1 MTRVVLIVLCALQ
14 VTMQLYVWIP
24 IHDIVSASYGGQD
37 MTPALSAALFGYA
50 AGFLLFGPV
59 TDRFG
64 RRRVLLAGVA
74 VMAVLTF
81 LVPFA
86 PTPVLSGLLRVI
98 QGFAGG
104 AFSPCALSYLGEALP
119 RRAATTAIGAVSTA
133 YLMAGVLGQVM
144 ASVITQAWGWQWLF
158 WLSAA
163 GLAVNVALLA
173 LVMHEERA
181 GDPSARVVSGFA
193 AQARLLAR
201 ADIAVP
207 LVAVFVLMLSFVAM
221 YTSLATELV
230 DALHLPESMGTT
242 IRLAGVP
249 GMLVAPF
256 VGSWVGRVGTETGAL
271 VGYLLAAAGL
281 AVEALGAGS
290 VPIIIAGS
298 NIFVAGIAVSS
309 TAMVT
314 MFGDMFGDRAAPRR
328 GAGTAL
334 YGFTVFLGASSAP
347 YLAHALG
354 FRPLLGILVAAL
366 IGGAALVASS
376 RRASGPVKPVVDIS
390 TQSSPLP

>member
-1 MTRVVLIVLCALQ
+1 MVRVALVVLCALQ

-24 IHDIVSASYGGQD
+24 IHDAVSASYGGQN

-64 RRRVLLAGVA
+64 RRRVLIAGVS

-86 PTPVLSGLLRVI
+86 TTPALFGVLRVL

-104 AFSPCALSYLGEALP
+104 AFSPSALSHLGEALP
-119 RRAATTAIGAVSTA
+119 RRTATTAIGAVSTA

-144 ASVITQAWGWQWLF
+144 ASVVTRAWGWQWLF
-158 WLSAA
+158 WISAA
-163 GLAVNVALLA
+163 GLALNAALLA
-173 LVMHEERA
+173 PVMRDERS
-181 GDPSARVVSGFA
+181 GNPGSRIVSGFV
-193 AQARLLAR
+193 AQARLLTR
-201 ADIAVP
+201 RDIAVP
-207 LVAVFVLMLSFVAM
+207 LAAVFVLMLSFVAM
-221 YTSLATELV
+221 YTSLAVQLV
-230 DALHLPESMGTT
+230 DVLQLPESTVTT
-242 IRLAGVP
+242 IRLAGIP

-271 VGYLLAAAGL
+271 VGYVLAAVGL
-281 AVEALGAGS
+281 AVEAVGAGS
-290 VPIIIAGS
+290 IPVIVIGS
-298 NIFVAGIAVSS
+298 NIFVAGIAIAS

-314 MFGDMFGDRAAPRR
+314 MFGDRAAPRR

-354 FRPLLGILVAAL
+354 FRPLLGALVTAL
-366 IGGAALVASS
+366 IGGAVLAASS
-376 RRASGPVKPVVDIS
+376 RRVTVPVDATADSG
-390 TQSSPLP
+390 

>member
-24 IHDIVSASYGGQD
+24 IHDTVSASYGGQD

-104 AFSPCALSYLGEALP
+104 AFSPSALSYLGEALP

-207 LVAVFVLMLSFVAM
+207 LAAVFVLMLSFVAM

-281 AVEALGAGS
+281 AIEALGAGS

-298 NIFVAGIAVSS
+298 NIFVAGIAVAS

-314 MFGDMFGDRAAPRR
+314 MFGDRAAPRR

>member
-1 MTRVVLIVLCALQ
+1 MGTTIR
-14 VTMQLYVWIP
+14 
-24 IHDIVSASYGGQD
+24 
-37 MTPALSAALFGYA
+37 
-50 AGFLLFGPV
+50 
-59 TDRFG
+59 
-64 RRRVLLAGVA
+64 LAGVPG
-74 VMAVLTF
+74 M
-81 LVPFA
+81 LVAPF
-86 PTPVLSGLLRVI
+86 VGSWVGRV
-98 QGFAGG
+98 GTETG
-104 AFSPCALSYLGEALP
+104 ALVGY
-119 RRAATTAIGAVSTA
+119 
-133 YLMAGVLGQVM
+133 
-144 ASVITQAWGWQWLF
+144 
-158 WLSAA
+158 
-163 GLAVNVALLA
+163 LLA
-173 LVMHEERA
+173 
-181 GDPSARVVSGFA
+181 
-193 AQARLLAR
+193 
-201 ADIAVP
+201 
-207 LVAVFVLMLSFVAM
+207 AVFVLMLSFVAM

-314 MFGDMFGDRAAPRR
+314 MFGDRAAPRR

-376 RRASGPVKPVVDIS
+376 RGASGPVKPVVDIS

>member
-24 IHDIVSASYGGQD
+24 IHDVVSSSYGGQN

-50 AGFLLFGPV
+50 AGFLLFGPI

-64 RRRVLLAGVA
+64 RRRVLLAGVSA
-74 VMAVLTF
+74 MAILTL

-86 PTPVLSGLLRVI
+86 PTPALFGLLRVL

-104 AFSPCALSYLGEALP
+104 AFSPSALSYLGEVLP
-119 RRAATTAIGAVSTA
+119 RRTATTAIGAVSTA
-133 YLMAGVLGQVM
+133 YLMAGVLGQVL
-144 ASVITQAWGWQWLF
+144 ASVVTDAWGWQWLF
-158 WLSAA
+158 WVSAI

-173 LVMHEERA
+173 VVMREEPS
-181 GDPSARVVSGFA
+181 GDSSARVVSGFT
-193 AQARLLAR
+193 AQARLLTR

-207 LVAVFVLMLSFVAM
+207 LAAVFVLMLSFVAM
-221 YTSLATELV
+221 YTSLATQLV

-242 IRLAGVP
+242 IRLAGIP

-256 VGSWVGRVGTETGAL
+256 VGSWVGKVGTETGAL
-271 VGYLLAAAGL
+271 AGYVLAAAGL
-281 AVEALGAGS
+281 TVEALGANS
-290 VPIIIAGS
+290 IQVIILGS
-298 NIFVAGIAVSS
+298 NIFVAGIAVAS

-314 MFGDMFGDRAAPRR
+314 MFGDRAAPRR

-347 YLAHALG
+347 YLAHAFG
-354 FRPLLGILVAAL
+354 FRLLLGLLVAAL
-366 IGGAALVASS
+366 IGGAVLVASS
-376 RRASGPVKPVVDIS
+376 RRASGPVKTTVDIG
-390 TQSSPLP
+390 TQPSPLP

>member
-1 MTRVVLIVLCALQ
+1 MVRVALIVLCALQ

-24 IHDIVSASYGGQD
+24 IHDAVSASFDGRD

-50 AGFLLFGPV
+50 AGFLLFGPI

-86 PTPVLSGLLRVI
+86 TTPALFGLLRVL

-104 AFSPCALSYLGEALP
+104 AFSPSALSHLGEALP
-119 RRAATTAIGAVSTA
+119 RRQATTAIGAVSTA

-144 ASVITQAWGWQWLF
+144 ASVITHTWGWQWLF
-158 WLSAA
+158 WISAA
-163 GLAVNVALLA
+163 GLALNIVLLA
-173 LVMHEERA
+173 PVLREKRH

-193 AQARLLAR
+193 AQARLLTR
-201 ADIAVP
+201 RDITVP
-207 LVAVFVLMLSFVAM
+207 LAAVFVLMLSFVAM
-221 YTSLATELV
+221 YTSLATHLV
-230 DALHLPESMGTT
+230 DALHLPESTVTT
-242 IRLAGVP
+242 IRLAGIP

-256 VGSWVGRVGTETGAL
+256 VGSWVGKVGTERGAFT
-271 VGYLLAAAGL
+271 GYLLAAAGL
-281 AVEALGAGS
+281 AIEALGAGS
-290 VPIIIAGS
+290 VPGIIIGS
-298 NIFVAGIAVSS
+298 NIFVAGIAIAS

-314 MFGDMFGDRAAPRR
+314 MFGDRAAPRR

-354 FRPLLGILVAAL
+354 FRPLLAVLVAAL
-366 IGGAALVASS
+366 IGGAVLAAGA
-376 RRASGPVKPVVDIS
+376 RRASGPVNATVDVG
-390 TQSSPLP
+390 TQVGPLR

>member
-1 MTRVVLIVLCALQ
+1 MVLIVLCALQ

-24 IHDIVSASYGGQD
+24 IHDAVSASYAGHN

-64 RRRVLLAGVA
+64 RRPVLLTGVTA
-74 VMAVLTF
+74 MAVLTF

-86 PTPVLSGLLRVI
+86 PTPALFGLLRVL

-104 AFSPCALSYLGEALP
+104 AFSPSALSYLGEALP
-119 RRAATTAIGAVSTA
+119 RRTATTAIGAVSTA

-144 ASVITQAWGWQWLF
+144 ASVITDARGWQWLF
-158 WLSAA
+158 WVSAA

-173 LVMHEERA
+173 LVMHEQRG
-181 GDPSARVVSGFA
+181 GDPSSRVISGFA
-193 AQARLLAR
+193 AQARLLTR

-221 YTSLATELV
+221 YTGLATQLV
-230 DALHLPESMGTT
+230 EALHLPESMGTT
-242 IRLAGVP
+242 IRLAGIP

-256 VGSWVGRVGTETGAL
+256 VGSWVSKVGTDTGAL

-281 AVEALGAGS
+281 AVEALGATS
-290 VPIIIAGS
+290 VPIIILGS
-298 NIFVAGIAVSS
+298 NIFVAGIAVAS

-314 MFGDMFGDRAAPRR
+314 MFGDRAAPRR

-354 FRPLLGILVAAL
+354 FRPLLGVLVAAL

-376 RRASGPVKPVVDIS
+376 RRVSRPVKAVVDIS
-390 TQSSPLP
+390 TPSSPLP

>member
-24 IHDIVSASYGGQD
+24 IHDVVSSSYGAQD

-50 AGFLLFGPV
+50 AGFLLFGPI

-64 RRRVLLAGVA
+64 RRRVLLAGVSA
-74 VMAVLTF
+74 MAILT
-81 LVPFA
+81 LLLPFA
-86 PTPVLSGLLRVI
+86 PTPALFGLLRVL

-104 AFSPCALSYLGEALP
+104 AFSPSALSYLGEVLS
-119 RRAATTAIGAVSTA
+119 RRTATTAIGAVSTA
-133 YLMAGVLGQVM
+133 YLMAGVLGQVL
-144 ASVITQAWGWQWLF
+144 ASVVTDAWGWQWLF
-158 WLSAA
+158 WVSAI
-163 GLAVNVALLA
+163 GLAGNVALLA
-173 LVMHEERA
+173 VVMREEPS
-181 GDPSARVVSGFA
+181 GDSSARVVSGFT
-193 AQARLLAR
+193 AQARLLTR

-207 LVAVFVLMLSFVAM
+207 LAAVFVLMLSFVAM
-221 YTSLATELV
+221 YASLATQLV

-242 IRLAGVP
+242 IRLAGIP

-256 VGSWVGRVGTETGAL
+256 VGSWVGKVGTETGAL
-271 VGYLLAAAGL
+271 AGYALAAAGL
-281 AVEALGAGS
+281 TVEALGANS
-290 VPIIIAGS
+290 IPVIIIGS
-298 NIFVAGIAVSS
+298 NIFVAGIAVAS

-314 MFGDMFGDRAAPRR
+314 MFGDRAAPRR

-354 FRPLLGILVAAL
+354 FRPLLGLLVAAL
-366 IGGAALVASS
+366 VGGAVLVASS
-376 RRASGPVKPVVDIS
+376 RRASGPVKATVDIG
-390 TQSSPLP
+390 TQPSPLP

>member
-24 IHDIVSASYGGQD
+24 IHDAVSASYGGQN

-64 RRRVLLAGVA
+64 RRPVLLAGVS
-74 VMAVLTF
+74 VMAALTF

-86 PTPVLSGLLRVI
+86 PTPALFGSLRVL

-104 AFSPCALSYLGEALP
+104 AFSPSALSYLGEALP
-119 RRAATTAIGAVSTA
+119 RRTATTAIGAVSTA

-144 ASVITQAWGWQWLF
+144 ASIITDTWGWQWLF
-158 WLSAA
+158 RVSAA

-173 LVMHEERA
+173 LVMREERS
-181 GDPSARVVSGFA
+181 GDPSARVRSGFA
-193 AQARLLAR
+193 AQARLLTR

-221 YTSLATELV
+221 YTSLATQLV
-230 DALHLPESMGTT
+230 DTLHLPESMGTT
-242 IRLAGVP
+242 IRLAGIP

-271 VGYLLAAAGL
+271 VGYLLAAVGL
-281 AVEALGAGS
+281 TVEALGAES
-290 VPIIIAGS
+290 IPVIIVGS
-298 NIFVAGIAVSS
+298 NIFVAGIAVAS

-314 MFGDMFGDRAAPRR
+314 MFGDRAAPRR

-347 YLAHALG
+347 YLARALG
-354 FRPLLGILVAAL
+354 FRPLLGALVVAL
-366 IGGAALVASS
+366 IAGAALVASS
-376 RRASGPVKPVVDIS
+376 RRASGPVTATVDIS
-390 TQSSPLP
+390 TQPSPLP

>member
-1 MTRVVLIVLCALQ
+1 MVRVALVVLCALQ

-24 IHDIVSASYGGQD
+24 IHDAVSASYGGQN

-64 RRRVLLAGVA
+64 RRRVLIAGVS

-86 PTPVLSGLLRVI
+86 TTPALFGVLRVL

-104 AFSPCALSYLGEALP
+104 AFSPSALSHLGEALP
-119 RRAATTAIGAVSTA
+119 RRTATTAIGAVSTA

-144 ASVITQAWGWQWLF
+144 ASVVTRAWGWQWLF
-158 WLSAA
+158 WISAA
-163 GLAVNVALLA
+163 GLALNAALLA
-173 LVMHEERA
+173 PVMREERS
-181 GDPSARVVSGFA
+181 GNPGSRIVSGFV
-193 AQARLLAR
+193 AQARLLTR
-201 ADIAVP
+201 RDIAVP
-207 LVAVFVLMLSFVAM
+207 LAAVFVLMLSFVAM
-221 YTSLATELV
+221 YTSLAVQLV
-230 DALHLPESMGTT
+230 DVLQLPESTVTT
-242 IRLAGVP
+242 IRLAGIP

-271 VGYLLAAAGL
+271 VGYVLAAVGL
-281 AVEALGAGS
+281 AVEAVGAGS
-290 VPIIIAGS
+290 IPVIVIGS
-298 NIFVAGIAVSS
+298 NIFVAGIAIAS

-314 MFGDMFGDRAAPRR
+314 MFGDRAAPRR

-354 FRPLLGILVAAL
+354 FRPLLGALVTAL
-366 IGGAALVASS
+366 IGGAVLVASS
-376 RRASGPVKPVVDIS
+376 RRVTVPVDATADSG
-390 TQSSPLP
+390 

>member
-1 MTRVVLIVLCALQ
+1 M
-14 VTMQLYVWIP
+14 
-24 IHDIVSASYGGQD
+24 
-37 MTPALSAALFGYA
+37 
-50 AGFLLFGPV
+50 
-59 TDRFG
+59 
-64 RRRVLLAGVA
+64 
-74 VMAVLTF
+74 
-81 LVPFA
+81 
-86 PTPVLSGLLRVI
+86 
-98 QGFAGG
+98 
-104 AFSPCALSYLGEALP
+104 
-119 RRAATTAIGAVSTA
+119 
-133 YLMAGVLGQVM
+133 
-144 ASVITQAWGWQWLF
+144 
-158 WLSAA
+158 
-163 GLAVNVALLA
+163 ALLA
-173 LVMHEERA
+173 RVMHEDRA

-207 LVAVFVLMLSFVAM
+207 LAAVFVLMLSFVAM

-256 VGSWVGRVGTETGAL
+256 VGSWVGRVGTETG
-271 VGYLLAAAGL
+271 
-281 AVEALGAGS
+281 
-290 VPIIIAGS
+290 
-298 NIFVAGIAVSS
+298 
-309 TAMVT
+309 
-314 MFGDMFGDRAAPRR
+314 APRR

>member
-24 IHDIVSASYGGQD
+24 IHDAVSASYGGHD
-37 MTPALSAALFGYA
+37 MTPALSSALFGYA

-64 RRRVLLAGVA
+64 RRRVLIAGVS
-74 VMAVLTF
+74 VMALLTL
-81 LVPFA
+81 LVPWA
-86 PTPVLSGLLRVI
+86 PTPALLGLIRVL

-104 AFSPCALSYLGEALP
+104 AFSPSALSYLGEALP
-119 RRAATTAIGAVSTA
+119 RRTATTAIGAVSTA

-144 ASVITQAWGWQWLF
+144 ASLITHTWGWQWVF
-158 WLSAA
+158 WVSAA
-163 GLAVNVALLA
+163 GLALNVLPLA
-173 LVMHEERA
+173 FVMREQRS

-193 AQARLLAR
+193 AQARLLTR
-201 ADIAVP
+201 RDIAVP
-207 LVAVFVLMLSFVAM
+207 LAAVFVLMLSFVAM
-221 YTSLATELV
+221 YTSLATQLV

-242 IRLAGVP
+242 IRLAGIP

-256 VGSWVGRVGTETGAL
+256 VGSWVGKVGTETGAL
-271 VGYLLAAAGL
+271 VGYSLAAVGL
-281 AVEALGAGS
+281 AVEALGADS
-290 VPIIIAGS
+290 VPVIIVGS
-298 NIFVAGIAVSS
+298 NIFVAGIAIAS

-314 MFGDMFGDRAAPRR
+314 MFGDRAAPRR

-334 YGFTVFLGASSAP
+334 YGFTVFLGASAAP

-354 FRPLLGILVAAL
+354 FRPLLGVLVAAL
-366 IGGAALVASS
+366 IGGAVLVASS
-376 RRASGPVKPVVDIS
+376 RRNASGPVKTTVDIG
-390 TQSSPLP
+390 TQRSPLP

>member
-24 IHDIVSASYGGQD
+24 IHDAVSASYGGHD
-37 MTPALSAALFGYA
+37 MTPALSSALFGYA

-64 RRRVLLAGVA
+64 RRRVLIAGVP
-74 VMAVLTF
+74 VMALLTL
-81 LVPFA
+81 LVPWA
-86 PTPVLSGLLRVI
+86 PTPVLLGLIRVL

-104 AFSPCALSYLGEALP
+104 AFSPSALSYLGEALP
-119 RRAATTAIGAVSTA
+119 RRTATTAIGAVSTA

-144 ASVITQAWGWQWLF
+144 ASLITHTWGWQWVF
-158 WLSAA
+158 WVGAA
-163 GLAVNVALLA
+163 GLALNVLPLA
-173 LVMHEERA
+173 FVMREQSS

-193 AQARLLAR
+193 AQARLLTR
-201 ADIAVP
+201 RDIAVP
-207 LVAVFVLMLSFVAM
+207 LAAVFVLMLSFVAM
-221 YTSLATELV
+221 YTSLATQLV

-242 IRLAGVP
+242 IRLAGIP

-256 VGSWVGRVGTETGAL
+256 VGSWVGKVGTETGAL
-271 VGYLLAAAGL
+271 VGYSLAAVGL
-281 AVEALGAGS
+281 AVEALGADS
-290 VPIIIAGS
+290 VPVIIVGS
-298 NIFVAGIAVSS
+298 NIFVAGIAIAS

-314 MFGDMFGDRAAPRR
+314 MFGDRAAPRR

-334 YGFTVFLGASSAP
+334 YGFTVFLGASAAP

-354 FRPLLGILVAAL
+354 FRPLLGVLVAAL
-366 IGGAALVASS
+366 IGGAVLVASS
-376 RRASGPVKPVVDIS
+376 RRNASGPVKTTVDIG
-390 TQSSPLP
+390 TQRSPLP